1 VFPPQ
6 ALRPPDLLML
16 MIRRALYLV
25 LVLTVLALSGP
36 VALAATPTPTPTPAP
51 AQANLPKVTARA
63 AIVVEYPS
71 GRILYA
77 KNLHQRLPMA
87 STTKT
92 MTALLALQRVSLT
105 DVVTATASDLVG
117 ESSMG
122 LVEGEQRTVS
132 DLLYGLLLPS
142 GNDAAEAL
150 ARHVGEGLKEPADAG
165 PVGRFVALMNRQAQ
179 QMGLADTH
187 FMNPHGLDDPGHYS
201 SVYDLASIAWY
212 DLHNPVFNDIV
223 KQVYHT
229 VPGHPL
235 KNTNELLSSYDG
247 ADGVKTG
254 LTDNAGNC
262 LVASATRGGRRL
274 ISVVLHSSPFAVPDT
289 EALLD
294 YGFAQP
300 PAPDTAETLTVARR
314 AQLLWYL
321 ADAVPTALPT
331 PRPTATPGPPMDG
344 LLSGLLGNAT
354 SPKPAAATGAV
365 SAASR
370 SGTPAP
376 DPTPWLVSLLAIAL
390 GALVLIGFA
399 RRRRAP
405 AMVALPTGSPAGAKP
420 TVTQAAT
427 TAAPVAA
434 RPANPGKPAPK
445 PPPAPP
451 RRVNLLDPDNP
462 TARAQR
468 AIALAYRGQ
477 EGSSLAEFLMVV
489 KQNPEFEFGT
499 LDGFYD
505 MPAAGYLALARAYVE
520 NERRRYAAA
529 LLKMARETY
538 PDDKALERMA
548 AELEDSAP
556 ATNDTPRA
564 ADPA

>member
-1 VFPPQ
+1 
-6 ALRPPDLLML
+6 ML
-16 MIRRALYLV
+16 IIRRALYFV
-25 LVLTVLALSGP
+25 LALTVLALSGP
-36 VALAATPTPTPTPAP
+36 VALAAPPTPTGPPAP
-51 AQANLPKVTARA
+51 ADLPKVTARA

-77 KNLHQRLPMA
+77 KNPHQRLPMA

-92 MTALLALQRVSLT
+92 MTALLAMQRVSLT
-105 DVVTATASDLVG
+105 DVVTATANDLVG

-122 LVEGEQRTVS
+122 LVEGEQRTVG

-150 ARHVGEGLKEPADAG
+150 ARHVGEGLKEPAYAG

-187 FMNPHGLDDPGHYS
+187 FMNPHGLDDPDHYS
-201 SVYDLASIAWY
+201 SAYDLASIAWY
-212 DLHNPVFNDIV
+212 DLHNPTFNDIV
-223 KQVYHT
+223 HQEYHT

-262 LVASATRGGRRL
+262 LVASATRDGRRL

-289 EALLD
+289 TVLLD

-300 PAPDTAETLTVARR
+300 SAPDTAETLTVARR

-331 PRPTATPGPPMDG
+331 PRPTAIPAPAING
-344 LLSGLLGNAT
+344 LLSGLLGTTAA
-354 SPKPAAATGAV
+354 PKPAGATAAI

-370 SGTPAP
+370 SATPAP
-376 DPTPWLVSLLAIAL
+376 DPAPWIVSLVAIAL
-390 GALVLIGFA
+390 GALLLVGVT
-399 RRRRAP
+399 RRRRHP
-405 AMVALPTGSPAGAKP
+405 AAVALPAPSANGAAGVA
-420 TVTQAAT
+420 QAAPT
-427 TAAPVAA
+427 TTPVAA
-434 RPANPGKPAPK
+434 KAANPGKTAPK

-505 MPAAGYLALARAYVE
+505 MPAAGYLGLARAYVE
-520 NERRRYAAA
+520 NDRRRYAAA

-538 PDDKALERMA
+538 PDDKALERLA
-548 AELEDSAP
+548 AELDEP
-556 ATNDTPRA
+556 VPETPA
-564 ADPA
+564 ADPV

>member
-1 VFPPQ
+1 
-6 ALRPPDLLML
+6 ML
-16 MIRRALYLV
+16 IIRRALYLV
-25 LVLTVLALSGP
+25 LALTVLALSGP
-36 VALAATPTPTPTPAP
+36 VALAAPPAQTAPPTPA
-51 AQANLPKVTARA
+51 QVDLPKVTARA

-77 KNLHQRLPMA
+77 KNPHQRLPMA

-105 DVVTATASDLVG
+105 DVVTATAGDLVG

-122 LVEGEQRTVS
+122 LVEGEERTVG
-132 DLLYGLLLPS
+132 DLMYGLLLPS

-165 PVGRFVALMNRQAQ
+165 PVGRFVALMNQQAQ

-187 FMNPHGLDDPGHYS
+187 FMNPHGLDAANHYS

-212 DLHNPVFNDIV
+212 DLHNPTFNDIV
-223 KQVYHT
+223 HQVYHT

-262 LVASATRGGRRL
+262 LVASATRDGRRL

-289 EALLD
+289 TALLD

-300 PAPDTAETLTVARR
+300 PAPDTADTLTVARR

-331 PRPTATPGPPMDG
+331 PRPTATPAPAIDG
-344 LLSGLLGNAT
+344 LLSGLLGAAAA
-354 SPKPAAATGAV
+354 PKPSGATGAV

-376 DPTPWLVSLLAIAL
+376 DPTPWIVSLVALAL
-390 GALVLIGFA
+390 GALLLVGFT
-399 RRRRAP
+399 RRRGRP
-405 AMVALPTGSPAGAKP
+405 AVVALPATGPAVANP
-420 TVTQAAT
+420 TVAQAAT
-427 TAAPVAA
+427 TAGPAVAKA
-434 RPANPGKPAPK
+434 ANPGKTSPK

-520 NERRRYAAA
+520 NDRRRYADA

-538 PDDKALERMA
+538 PDDKALERLA
-548 AELEDSAP
+548 AELDETAP
-556 ATNDTPRA
+556 EAPS
-564 ADPA
+564 ADPV

>member
-1 VFPPQ
+1 MFPPQ
-6 ALRPPDLLML
+6 ALRPPNLPML
-16 MIRRALYLV
+16 MIRRALYFV
-25 LVLTVLALSGP
+25 LALTVLALSGP
-36 VALAATPTPTPTPAP
+36 VALAATPTPTPAP
-51 AQANLPKVTARA
+51 AQADLPKVTARA

-77 KNLHQRLPMA
+77 KNPHQRLPMA

-150 ARHVGEGLKEPADAG
+150 ARHVGEGLKEPADRG
-165 PVGRFVALMNRQAQ
+165 PVGRFVALMNQQAQ

-187 FMNPHGLDDPGHYS
+187 FMNPHGLDDPDHYS

-212 DLHNPVFNDIV
+212 DLHNPTFNEIV
-223 KQVYHT
+223 HQVYHT
-229 VPGHPL
+229 VPGHAL
-235 KNTNELLSSYDG
+235 KNTNELLTSYDG

-262 LVASATRGGRRL
+262 LVASATRDGRRL
-274 ISVVLHSSPFAVPDT
+274 ISVVLHASPFAVPDT
-289 EALLD
+289 EVLLD

-300 PAPDTAETLTVARR
+300 PAPVTAETLTIARR

-331 PRPTATPGPPMDG
+331 PRPTATPAPPMDG
-344 LLSGLLGNAT
+344 LLSGLLGAAT

-365 SAASR
+365 SAAR
-370 SGTPAP
+370 SATPAP
-376 DPTPWLVSLLAIAL
+376 DPAPWIVSLVALAL
-390 GALVLIGFA
+390 GALLLVGFT
-399 RRRRAP
+399 RRRRTP
-405 AMVALPTGSPAGAKP
+405 AAVALPATDAGG
-420 TVTQAAT
+420 TQVAS
-427 TAAPVAA
+427 TAGPVAP
-434 RPANPGKPAPK
+434 RPANPGKPASK

-520 NERRRYAAA
+520 NDRRRYAAA

-538 PDDKALERMA
+538 PDDKALERLA
-548 AELEDSAP
+548 AELDGPAP
-556 ATNDTPRA
+556 ATPA
-564 ADPA
+564 ADPV